1 MCNLICTPL
10 ITEQK
15 KDGVI
20 QQKMGMSGMT
30 FFSIDG
36 KKFYSSYD
44 GAAKNKP
51 NTVVL
56 VKNIN
61 YSFLM
66 LASSCEFNQGFVC
79 DHYQNTK
86 KRFIRKLCQLKNCP
100 LLKDL

>member
-20 QQKMGMSGMT
+20 QQRMGISGMT
-30 FFSIDG
+30 FFSVDG

-44 GAAKNKP
+44 GAAKSKP

-56 VKNIN
+56 IN
-61 YSFLM
+61 NVHYAFQQ
-66 LASSCEFNQGFVC
+66 LANKCEFNQGFICHHHKCQIIGVS
-79 DHYQNTK
+79 Y
-86 KRFIRKLCQLKNCP
+86 KLCRLKNCP
-100 LLKDL
+100 LLEKI